1 MIKNQFM
8 EKKVTSPAVKGV
20 IISLLLIVLSLII
33 QFLNLAKNRGFSS
46 LQFIILMGGLI
57 WSAVSFSKQM
67 NANVTFG
74 NLFTHAFKTA
84 AAVTAIMVIYSII
97 SIKFINPEI
106 IDTALREARAGMEG
120 KNMSDDQV
128 DQALAFTRKF
138 FIPLT
143 AGGILLS
150 FLIMGV
156 IGALI
161 GAAVS
166 KKNPQQGPFVQQG

>member
-1 MIKNQFM
+1 M
-8 EKKVTSPAVKGV
+8 EKKVMSPALKGV
-20 IISLLLIVLSLII
+20 IISLILIVLSLII
-33 QFLNLAKNRGFSS
+33 QFLHLTKNKGFSS

-57 WSAVSFSKQM
+57 WSAISFSKQM

-84 AAVTAIMVIYSII
+84 AAVTAIMVVYSVI
-97 SIKFINPEI
+97 SIKLISPEI
-106 IDTALREARAGMEG
+106 IDSALQEARTGMEG
-120 KNMSDDQV
+120 KNMSDDQI
-128 DQALAFTRKF
+128 DQAISFTRKF

-143 AGGILLS
+143 VGGILLS